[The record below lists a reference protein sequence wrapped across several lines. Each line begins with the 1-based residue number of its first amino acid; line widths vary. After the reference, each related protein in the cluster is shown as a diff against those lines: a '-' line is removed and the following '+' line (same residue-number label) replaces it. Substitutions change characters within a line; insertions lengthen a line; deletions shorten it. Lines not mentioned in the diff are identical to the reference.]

1 MYTPNKTVK
10 TKNQKSK
17 TPESKTKEEQEGQSN
32 EMNFFIIIRNWRSLT
47 ASKRSLKI
55 WRSKWLKLKSP

>member
-1 MYTPNKTVK
+1 VK

-32 EMNFFIIIRNWRSLT
+32 EMNFFIIIIRNWRSLT
-47 ASKRSLKI
+47 ASKRNLKI